1 MPLSDDTEESGIA
14 IDAHVHVWT
23 RSTDP
28 QPWIDSK
35 MMEPIDRDFTMDD
48 LAAEL
53 DAVGVRTAVVVQSS
67 NSINETR
74 RLIAGASDRV
84 AGVVGWL
91 DVTADVDLQLGSFPD
106 RHRAKLVGARHLAHV
121 DADQDWLRR
130 TDVRRG
136 LAALGRAGL
145 CFDLVLR
152 WHQLPLAESIACDL
166 PDVRFVLDH
175 LGNPPLG
182 TPQQALWER
191 SFRSLAT
198 HTNTSVKLS
207 GIARAHGRQ
216 DGDTDMCKGAIEI
229 ALDAFGPERLMYGS
243 DWPVVELVGGS
254 ARWQRTL
261 AAIVDDLSPGERAAI
276 YGATAASVYGVK
288 IQ

>member
-1 MPLSDDTEESGIA
+1 MSIA

-28 QPWIDSK
+28 QPWIDPET
-35 MMEPIDRDFTMDD
+35 MAPIDRDFTMDD

-53 DAVGVRTAVVVQSS
+53 DALGVRTAVVVQSS

-74 RLIAGASDRV
+74 RLLAAAGDRV

-91 DVTADVDLQLGSFPD
+91 DLTADVEDQLASLPD
-106 RHRAKLVGARHLAHV
+106 RHRAKLVGVRHLAHL
-121 DADQDWLRR
+121 DPDPEWLRR
-130 TDVRRG
+130 ADVRSG

-152 WHQLPLAESIACDL
+152 WHQLPLAETIAGEL
-166 PDVRFVLDH
+166 PEVRFVLDH

-182 TPQQALWER
+182 APELVLWER

-198 HTNTSVKLS
+198 HPNTSAKLS
-207 GIARAHGRQ
+207 GIAAAFGRP
-216 DGDTDMCKGAIEI
+216 DWTVDMCRGAIEI

-254 ARWQRTL
+254 ARWQQAV
-261 AAIVDDLSPGERAAI
+261 AAVAAELSPDEQRAI
-276 YGATAASVYGVK
+276 YGATAASVYGVTTR
-288 IQ
+288 